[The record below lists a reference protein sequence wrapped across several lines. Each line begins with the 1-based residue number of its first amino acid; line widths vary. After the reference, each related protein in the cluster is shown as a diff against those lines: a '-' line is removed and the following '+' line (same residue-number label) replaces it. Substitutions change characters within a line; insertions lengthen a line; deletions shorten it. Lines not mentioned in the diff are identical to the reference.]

1 MCATVMYNNAYL
13 VLDSIP
19 ARVPKTLGISCNEN
33 TKGVFCYVN
42 EVVFGGHLREGAG
55 CWWSQPVIRVL
66 ELPVLPPNS

>member
-42 EVVFGGHLREGAG
+42 EVDFRKAPKDGDQETQT
-55 CWWSQPVIRVL
+55 C
-66 ELPVLPPNS
+66 E